1 MLHKL
6 FHRLRARL
14 RRRNIER
21 EMNAEMRFHLEMET
35 TENMRRGMSAE
46 EARRAALRSFG
57 GVERV
62 KEEYRDL
69 SRFRLVEELWQ
80 DVRFSARLLLKQPG
94 FLAVAVLTLALGIG
108 ANTAIFT
115 VVNGVLIRSLPYRDP
130 SQLVWIAGPGI
141 NWQAPDSEECAWG
154 WRNRANI
161 FEQVVVFGN
170 HEGGV
175 NLTGGGEAERIEALD
190 VSANFFQTL
199 GVNAVAGRLFGPEQE
214 RHENRW
220 VTVISSRLWQQRFED
235 SPDAIGK
242 TIQLN
247 GKSFTKIGR

>member
-1 MLHKL
+1 
-6 FHRLRARL
+6 
-14 RRRNIER
+14 
-21 EMNAEMRFHLEMET
+21 
-35 TENMRRGMSAE
+35 
-46 EARRAALRSFG
+46 RSFG
-57 GVERV
+57 GVEQA
-62 KEEYRDL
+62 KEAYRDL
-69 SRFRLVEELWQ
+69 SRFRLIDELWQ

-141 NWQAPDSEECAWG
+141 NWQDPYSEECAWG
-154 WRNRANI
+154 WRNRADI
-161 FEQVVVFGN
+161 FEQVAVYGN

-175 NLTGGGEAERIEALD
+175 NLTGEGEAERIEALD
-190 VSANFFQTL
+190 VTANFFQTL

-220 VTVISSRLWQQRFED
+220 VTVISSRLWKRRFD
-235 SPDAIGK
+235 SSPDVIGR

-247 GKSFTKIGR
+247 GKSFTIIGVAAPESQFPAKFDAWIPLSFVLTPDNAVFNSLVAETGAFAHLKLGVTLAEAR